1 MCLLI
6 DRDDIANDNLEE
18 DVTDAPITEEIDKP
32 EEEEAYP
39 DYVIDERMLRWE
51 LAPVLVNN
59 LQGLLINSIKV
70 RGSCYHQINLERK
83 SFTLP

>member
-6 DRDDIANDNLEE
+6 DRDDIANDDLEE
-18 DVTDAPITEEIDKP
+18 DVTDAPVTEEIDKP

-70 RGSCYHQINLERK
+70 RGS
-83 SFTLP
+83 

>member
-18 DVTDAPITEEIDKP
+18 DVTDAPVTEEIDKP
-32 EEEEAYP
+32 KEEEAYP

-70 RGSCYHQINLERK
+70 RGSCYQQINFERK